1 MDLLAIQQRVWGL
14 AGVMAFILASGP
26 AAAAAAA
33 VAVTAA
39 AATAQLAASAQ
50 EVLDPCTI
58 ITAAVITLAVH
69 RSLIHAATK
78 Q

>member
-1 MDLLAIQQRVWGL
+1 
-14 AGVMAFILASGP
+14 MAFILASGP

-69 RSLIHAATK
+69 LRARRKPSTPVPGKDKKQAAEA
-78 Q
+78 